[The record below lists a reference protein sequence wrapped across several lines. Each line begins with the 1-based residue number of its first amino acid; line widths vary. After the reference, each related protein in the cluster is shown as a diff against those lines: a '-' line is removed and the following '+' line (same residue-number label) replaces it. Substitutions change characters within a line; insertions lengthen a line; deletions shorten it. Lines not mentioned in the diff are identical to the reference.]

1 MICFVKDISHNLYL
15 ANKFLF
21 QAKAF
26 DRQTSVL
33 HYLVSILQK
42 NDEDVLR
49 LAEDFVP
56 VKAAE
61 RVSMDMIAQQ
71 LREMEKGVGLVTDV
85 AKRHLI
91 ETPVDNTTPVDDLV
105 RLTAMGQFSFNAEST
120 IQTLIIEFAD
130 VKNQFVELLQ
140 FFGEDSAVTP
150 EQFFCTVNSIISVF
164 DHTHKEL
171 KRKEEAKV
179 SKTFCV
185 CAC

>member
-1 MICFVKDISHNLYL
+1 M
-15 ANKFLF
+15 
-21 QAKAF
+21 
-26 DRQTSVL
+26 
-33 HYLVSILQK
+33 
-42 NDEDVLR
+42 R

-71 LREMEKGVGLVTDV
+71 LREMEKGVGSVMDV

-91 ETPVDNTTPVDDLV
+91 ETPVDRTTPVDDLI

-120 IQTLIIEFAD
+120 IQTLIIEFDD
-130 VKNQFVELLQ
+130 VKKQFAELLQ
-140 FFGEDSAVTP
+140 FFGEDTTVTP
-150 EQFFCTVNSIISVF
+150 EQFFCTINSIVSVF

-179 SKTFCV
+179 SKFVFFMCV
-185 CAC
+185 CVVTKYV